1 MHIFVVESTLFNVLY
16 AVVTMLN
23 RTPLLAATLLLGACA
38 SSVDTQVGLIY
49 DSSKHAQDLSYNT
62 VSNPYTDN
70 MPMSANA
77 AAIRWLNDTEMFIDL
92 SGGRE
97 LTASLVYFLNKLRDE
112 GARVDTT
119 FPIAGK
125 VYQGQSMPQR
135 ISAYDM
141 LKMVSDRMNLGYVAP
156 YDTRGRPVIRIHE
169 RQGADALKPS
179 QLRPAGV
186 LESIQVHHEEPLLSI
201 TQRLAAEKGYES
213 VMFEFRSGVENP
225 VNVPAHFSGILQG
238 NGLSGLLNQLQ
249 EKFARR
255 YPASASSKRAARQA
269 TPWLSQTGRSNT
281 GKNCMSSM
289 LSRQR
294 SRTMPAS
301 SPLTTAG
308 KPIQKPPGGLI
319 RIFKSLP
326 RFASLSPTFN
336 RPISDCS
343 SPIPL
348 KPTSSVQPSLFTSY
362 HGQCRWHALE
372 AHAK

>member
-1 MHIFVVESTLFNVLY
+1 
-16 AVVTMLN
+16 MLN

-141 LKMVSDRMNLGYVAP
+141 LKMVSDRMNLGYVAT

-201 TQRLAAEKGYES
+201 PQRLAAEKGYES

-249 EKFARR
+249 EKFAPKVPGIRFFEAR
-255 YPASASSKRAARQA
+255 GETGYTLVVTDRPFKYWQELHVFDVEPTTLSDNARKLASYYGWKANPETSWRLDQDFQIIAPFRIIVTDVQQAYQRLFESYPVEANLVGSTQSVYFVSRPMPVAR
-269 TPWLSQTGRSNT
+269 LG
-281 GKNCMSSM
+281 G
-289 LSRQR
+289 SR
-294 SRTMPAS
+294 
-301 SPLTTAG
+301 
-308 KPIQKPPGGLI
+308 
-319 RIFKSLP
+319 
-326 RFASLSPTFN
+326 
-336 RPISDCS
+336 
-343 SPIPL
+343 
-348 KPTSSVQPSLFTSY
+348 
-362 HGQCRWHALE
+362 
-372 AHAK
+372 